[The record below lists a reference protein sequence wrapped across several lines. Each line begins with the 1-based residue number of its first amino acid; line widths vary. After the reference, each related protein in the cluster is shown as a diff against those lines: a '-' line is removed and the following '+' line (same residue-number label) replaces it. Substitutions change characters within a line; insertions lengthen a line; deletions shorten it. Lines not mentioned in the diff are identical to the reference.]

1 MATELRLT
9 RTLRGFEPSDDES
22 REAVKAIKIGT
33 EMKCEVRVARD
44 GARLRYFF
52 GLCKTVLD
60 NTDEFLNTDAVK
72 ESIKLGIGWV
82 NLVQVYDEE
91 KGWRIE
97 RTPKSISFAKMDE
110 VEFREFVKQAEH
122 YVCMVLGVTSDQL
135 ADALTDYIAPGLR
148 RQPEAEAASRSK
160 VGAG

>member
-9 RTLRGFEPSDDES
+9 RTLRGFEPTDDES
-22 REAVKAIKIGT
+22 REAIKAIKMGA
-33 EMKCEVRVARD
+33 EMKCEVRVSRD

-52 GLCKTVLD
+52 GLCKIVLD
-60 NTDEFLNTDAVK
+60 NTGEFENVDAVK

-82 NLVQVYDEE
+82 NQVQVYDEE

-110 VEFREFVKQAEH
+110 IEFREFVKQAEH
-122 YVCMVLGVTSDQL
+122 YVCMALGVTSDQL
-135 ADALTDYIAPGLR
+135 ADALTDYIAPGFNR
-148 RQPEAEAASRSK
+148 EGKARGRAA
-160 VGAG
+160 

>member
-9 RTLRGFEPSDDES
+9 RTLRGFEATDDES
-22 REAVKAIKIGT
+22 REAIKAIKMGA
-33 EMKCEVRVARD
+33 EMKCEVRVSRD

-52 GLCKTVLD
+52 GLCKIVLD
-60 NTDEFLNTDAVK
+60 NTGEFENVDAVK

-82 NLVQVYDEE
+82 NQVQVYDEE

-110 VEFREFVKQAEH
+110 IEFREFVKQAEH
-122 YVCMVLGVTSDQL
+122 YVCMALGVTSAQL
-135 ADALTDYIAPGLR
+135 ADALTDYIAPGMR
-148 RQPEAEAASRSK
+148 R
-160 VGAG
+160 

>member
-9 RTLRGFEPSDDES
+9 RTLRGFEPTDDES
-22 REAVKAIKIGT
+22 REAIKAIKMGA
-33 EMKCEVRVARD
+33 EMKCEVRVSRD

-52 GLCKTVLD
+52 GLCKIVLD
-60 NTDEFLNTDAVK
+60 NTGEFENVGAVK

-82 NLVQVYDEE
+82 NQVQVYDEE

-110 VEFREFVKQAEH
+110 IEFREFVKQAEH
-122 YVCMVLGVTSDQL
+122 YVCMALGVTSDQL
-135 ADALTDYIAPGLR
+135 ADALTDYIAPGFNR
-148 RQPEAEAASRSK
+148 EGKARGRAA
-160 VGAG
+160 

>member
-1 MATELRLT
+1 MATELRLV
-9 RTLRGFEPSDDES
+9 RTLRGFEAADDES
-22 REAVKAIKIGT
+22 REAMKALKIGA

-52 GLCKTVLD
+52 GLCKIILD
-60 NTDEFLNTDAVK
+60 NTGTFENVDAVK

-82 NLVQVYDEE
+82 NQVQVYDEE

-110 VEFREFVKQAEH
+110 IEFREFVKQAEN
-122 YVCMVLGVTSDQL
+122 YVCMALGVTSDQL
-135 ADALTDYIAPGLR
+135 ADALTDYIAPQLHRKGVTK
-148 RQPEAEAASRSK
+148 PERAHA
-160 VGAG
+160 

>member
-1 MATELRLT
+1 MATELRLV
-9 RTLRGFEPSDDES
+9 RTLRGFEAADDES
-22 REAVKAIKIGT
+22 REAMKAIKIGS

-52 GLCKTVLD
+52 GLCKIILD
-60 NTDEFLNTDAVK
+60 NTGTFENVDAVK

-82 NLVQVYDEE
+82 NQVQVYDEE

-110 VEFREFVKQAEH
+110 IEFREFVKQAEN
-122 YVCMVLGVTSDQL
+122 YVCMALGVTSDQL
-135 ADALTDYIAPGLR
+135 ADALTDYIAPGFNR
-148 RQPEAEAASRSK
+148 EPTRVRA
-160 VGAG
+160 

>member
-9 RTLRGFEPSDDES
+9 RTLRGFEPTDDES
-22 REAVKAIKIGT
+22 REAIKAIKMGA

-44 GARLRYFF
+44 GARHRYFF
-52 GLCKTVLD
+52 GLCKIVLD
-60 NTDEFLNTDAVK
+60 NTGEFENVEAVK

-82 NLVQVYDEE
+82 NQVQVYDEE

-110 VEFREFVKQAEH
+110 IEFREFVKQAEH
-122 YVCMVLGVTSDQL
+122 YVCMALGVTSDQL
-135 ADALTDYIAPGLR
+135 ADALTDFIAPGFNR
-148 RQPEAEAASRSK
+148 EGKARGRAA
-160 VGAG
+160 

>member
-1 MATELRLT
+1 MSVELRLV
-9 RTLRGFEPSDDES
+9 RTLRGFEAADDES
-22 REAVKAIKIGT
+22 RDAVKAIKMGA

-82 NLVQVYDEE
+82 NQVQVYDEE
-91 KGWRIE
+91 NGWRIE

-135 ADALTDYIAPGLR
+135 ADALTDYIAPGFNR
-148 RQPEAEAASRSK
+148 EGKERGRAA
-160 VGAG
+160 

>member
-9 RTLRGFEPSDDES
+9 RTLRGFEPTDDES
-22 REAVKAIKIGT
+22 REAIKAIKMGA
-33 EMKCEVRVARD
+33 EMKCEVRVSRD

-52 GLCKTVLD
+52 GLCKIVLD
-60 NTDEFLNTDAVK
+60 NTGEFENVDAVK

-82 NLVQVYDEE
+82 NQVQVYDEE

-110 VEFREFVKQAEH
+110 IEFREFVKQAEH
-122 YVCMVLGVTSDQL
+122 YVCMALGETSEQL
-135 ADALTDYIAPGLR
+135 ADALTDYIAPGFNR
-148 RQPEAEAASRSK
+148 EGKVRGRAA
-160 VGAG
+160 

>member
-9 RTLRGFEPSDDES
+9 RTLRGFEPTDDES
-22 REAVKAIKIGT
+22 REAIKAIKMGA
-33 EMKCEVRVARD
+33 EMKCEVRVSRD

-52 GLCKTVLD
+52 GLCKIVLD
-60 NTDEFLNTDAVK
+60 NTGEFENVDAVK

-82 NLVQVYDEE
+82 NQVQVYDEE

-110 VEFREFVKQAEH
+110 IEFREFVKQAEH
-122 YVCMVLGVTSDQL
+122 YVCMALGVTSEQL
-135 ADALTDYIAPGLR
+135 ADALTDYIAPGFNR
-148 RQPEAEAASRSK
+148 EGKVRGRAA
-160 VGAG
+160 